1 MIWRGRAVSRQIAV
15 FGAALTGSS
24 VLLAAHLLPP
34 HAIGMPV
41 CDAFGAPALPLM
53 AGAASV

>member
-1 MIWRGRAVSRQIAV
+1 VSRQIAV
-15 FGAALTGSS
+15 LGAALTGSS
-24 VLLAAHLLPP
+24 VLLAALLLPT

-53 AGAASV
+53 AGGAASV